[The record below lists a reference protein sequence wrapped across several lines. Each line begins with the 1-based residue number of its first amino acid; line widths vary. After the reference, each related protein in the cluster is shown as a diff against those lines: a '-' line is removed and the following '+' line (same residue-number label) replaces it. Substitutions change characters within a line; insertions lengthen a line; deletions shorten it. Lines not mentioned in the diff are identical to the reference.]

1 MLILCSDGSGG
12 ILYYTILYTK
22 LYYTMVWCG
31 ILEALE
37 RDRGD
42 DDDDD
47 DDDDEE
53 EDDVLSVVWCSVV

>member
-1 MLILCSDGSGG
+1 MV
-12 ILYYTILYTK
+12 YYTILYYT
-22 LYYTMVWCG
+22 LNYTMVWYG

-42 DDDDD
+42 EVDD

-53 EDDVLSVVWCSVV
+53 EDDVLSVVWCSVVVLMVGWRW